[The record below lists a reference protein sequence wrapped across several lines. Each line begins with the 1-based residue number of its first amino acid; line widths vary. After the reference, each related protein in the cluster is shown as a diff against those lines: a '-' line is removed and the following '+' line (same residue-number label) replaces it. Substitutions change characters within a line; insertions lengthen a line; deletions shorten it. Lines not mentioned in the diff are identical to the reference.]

1 MDHLLLGKSFWI
13 IIIPRSNPTR
23 SQLS

>member
-13 IIIPRSNPTR
+13 ITIPRSNPAR